1 MRTTRSLPVLG
12 RTVPLWALGLAFLAL
27 GLVAYAP
34 YLGMGFSSDDFFF
47 INMLEG
53 AIPYH
58 PLQGFW
64 SGGEGSFQSLGSP
77 WWTEISPDAGF
88 LRPLASWALTLLYR
102 LFGRDAVP
110 YHAALAML
118 HGLGAFSVFLVL
130 RQVSGR
136 DAPALLAALL
146 FLVCED
152 HAMTVAW
159 ISTITDL
166 LCALFLN
173 LAFLGHIVARQGR
186 KAWLFALSLA
196 LFLAALASKE
206 TAAVYPLIVAAYEF
220 FYPKGSYPRRGS
232 MGRFAGRRA
241 DESTRPLEGDDPV
254 GLIARVRLF
263 LQAWWAWAIPL
274 ALLAAY
280 MALYRSLIPPM
291 RSLMYVDPFTQPGR
305 YLALALANLPVMFL
319 ALLTPMP
326 SSLVLMVPGILP
338 FVIAAGLL
346 LVALLVWALHP
357 YRRERALWLALVIF
371 VLGLLPGLAA
381 EVGERLLY
389 FPSAYGL
396 FVLAWLILQIPS
408 LRRRFTP
415 DAPPGVRLLGPAWGW
430 YSLIWAAILPV
441 ILLFVYPWMWIPM
454 FRLPERT
461 LLDSLP
467 LIQEGRHQH
476 VVYLNT
482 NSSFNTFYLPE
493 IYRYHRGQYIDLR
506 LLSSFNGRLSARQE
520 AGRALLLETEDAGW
534 LGNMFARVLR
544 VTPELEVGDAYTTPL
559 FTATILAL
567 TPGGQDVQA
576 VRFEFIL
583 PLDDPSLLFLYYDGG
598 RYRRWEPSPEWELLN
613 PRLDPWA
620 F

>member
-12 RTVPLWALGLAFLAL
+12 RTVPLWALGLAFAAL

-34 YLGMGFSSDDFFF
+34 YLGMGFSADDFFF
-47 INMLEG
+47 VNMLEG
-53 AIPYH
+53 AIPYDR
-58 PLQGFW
+58 LQGFW
-64 SGGEGSFQSLGSP
+64 SGGEGSFQSLGSL
-77 WWTEISPDAGF
+77 WWAEIGPEAGF

-102 LFGRDAVP
+102 LFGRNAVP

-118 HGLGAFSVFLVL
+118 HGLGAFSAFLVL

-159 ISTITDL
+159 ITTITDL

-173 LAFLGHIVARQGR
+173 LAFLCHIVARGAR

-196 LFLAALASKE
+196 LFLAAMASKE
-206 TAAVYPLIVAAYEF
+206 TAAVYPLMVAAYEF
-220 FYPKGSYPRRGS
+220 FYPQGT
-232 MGRFAGRRA
+232 A
-241 DESTRPLEGDDPV
+241 PLEGEVRV
-254 GLIARVRLF
+254 GLMARLRLF
-263 LQAWWAWAIPL
+263 LRGWWAWAIPL

-280 MALYRSLIPPM
+280 MALYRVLLPPM
-291 RSLMYVDPFTQPGR
+291 RSLMYADPFTQPGR
-305 YLALALANLPVMFL
+305 YLALALANLPVMF
-319 ALLTPMP
+319 AGLLTQMLP
-326 SSLVLMVPGILP
+326 SLVLMFPGILP
-338 FVIAAGLL
+338 FVSAAGLL
-346 LVALLVWALHP
+346 LVALLLWALYP

-371 VLGLLPGLAA
+371 ILGLLPGLAA

-396 FVLAWLILQIPS
+396 FVLAWLIMQIRP
-408 LRRRFTP
+408 LHRRFTP
-415 DAPPGVRLLGPAWGW
+415 DAPPGVRILGPAWGW
-430 YSLIWAAILPV
+430 YSLVSALVLPI
-441 ILLFVYPWMWIPM
+441 ILLFVYPWMWIPS
-454 FRLPERT
+454 FRLPEQSV
-461 LLDSLP
+461 LDSLP
-467 LIQEGRHQH
+467 LIDAGQHQH

-493 IYRYHRGQYIDLR
+493 IYRYHRGQYIDMR

-520 AGRALLLETEDAGW
+520 SEHALALKTGDAGW
-534 LGNMFARVLR
+534 LDNMFARVLR
-544 VTPELEVGDAYTTPL
+544 VTPELEVGDVYSTPL
-559 FTATILAL
+559 FTATLLAV

-576 VRFEFIL
+576 VRFEFVL

-598 RYRRWEPSPEWELLN
+598 SYRRWQPSPEWELLN
-613 PRLDPWA
+613 SRLDPWA

>member
-1 MRTTRSLPVLG
+1 MRTTLSLPVLG
-12 RTVPLWALGLAFLAL
+12 RTIPLWALGLAFVAL

-34 YLGMGFSSDDFFF
+34 YLGMGFSADDFFF
-47 INMLEG
+47 VNMLEG
-53 AIPYH
+53 AIPYD
-58 PLQGFW
+58 PLRGFW
-64 SGGEGSFQSLGSP
+64 SGGEGSFQSLGSL
-77 WWTEISPDAGF
+77 WWAQISPEAGF

-102 LFGRDAVP
+102 LFGRNAVP

-173 LAFLGHIVARQGR
+173 LAFLCHIVARQAR
-186 KAWLFALSLA
+186 KAWLFAFSLA
-196 LFLAALASKE
+196 LFLAAMASKE

-220 FYPKGSYPRRGS
+220 FYPRGIAS
-232 MGRFAGRRA
+232 
-241 DESTRPLEGDDPV
+241 LEGDDRV
-254 GLIARVRLF
+254 GLMARIRLF
-263 LQAWWAWAIPL
+263 LRGWWAWAIPL
-274 ALLAAY
+274 ALLVAY
-280 MALYRSLIPPM
+280 MALYRGLISPM
-291 RSLMYVDPFTQPGR
+291 RSLVYIDPFTQPGR
-305 YLALALANLPVMFL
+305 YLGMALANLPVMFL
-319 ALLTPMP
+319 ALLTQVLP
-326 SSLVLMVPGILP
+326 SLVLMFPGILP
-338 FVIAAGLL
+338 FVSAASLL
-346 LVALLVWALHP
+346 LVALLVWALLP
-357 YRRERALWLALVIF
+357 YRRERALWLVLVIF
-371 VLGLLPGLAA
+371 TLGLLPGLAA

-396 FVLAWLILQIPS
+396 FVVAWLILQIPP
-408 LRRRFTP
+408 LRQRFTP

-430 YSLIWAAILPV
+430 YSLASALILPI
-441 ILLFVYPWMWIPM
+441 ILLFVYPWIWIPIL
-454 FRLPERT
+454 RLPEAT
-461 LLDSLP
+461 LLASLP
-467 LIQEGRHQH
+467 LIQEGKHQH

-493 IYRYHRGQYIDLR
+493 IYRYHRGQYVDVR

-520 AGRALLLETEDAGW
+520 SGRALALKTGDAGW
-534 LGNMFARVLR
+534 LSNMFARVLR
-544 VTPELEVGDAYTTPL
+544 VTPGLEVGDVYTTPL
-559 FTATILAL
+559 FTATLL
-567 TPGGQDVQA
+567 VVTPRGQDVQA
-576 VRFEFIL
+576 VRFEFVL

-598 RYRRWEPSPEWELLN
+598 RYRRWQPSPAWELLN
-613 PRLDPWA
+613 PRLDPWG